1 MKVLFIGNSHTFFND
16 MPELFA
22 RFCELDGEKPEVT
35 MLAYPGK
42 YLDWHMQEYFPTR
55 FNILYGNYDY
65 CIIQQGAHPFPE
77 VESTFTNGKRIIE
90 MCRTAGT
97 KPVIVMTWAEKRFP
111 ENQQKMIDCYTKLA
125 AETDAEI
132 EKLTDECDR
141 ECQALIIRARSSA
154 AMAKRNALL
163 EARAK
168 LIDDAYA
175 AAEKQIKNMNGE
187 QYLELLCKM
196 LRSSLKGQLEEEAES
211 LRLYGEDIAPASY
224 EVVLNSRDRETYGEK
239 LLAAYR
245 EGYGARLSP
254 ATLAKLRL
262 APDTAPIDGGIILRC
277 GAVETNCSLAMLLA
291 ANRRETEVR
300 VSRILFGDAN

>member
-1 MKVLFIGNSHTFFND
+1 MTGLEKVIGKIIAD
-16 MPELFA
+16 AEADAGEILDKA
-22 RFCELDGEKPEVT
+22 RAECEEIK
-35 MLAYPGK
+35 AK
-42 YLDWHMQEYFPTR
+42 Y
-55 FNILYGNYDY
+55 
-65 CIIQQGAHPFPE
+65 
-77 VESTFTNGKRIIE
+77 
-90 MCRTAGT
+90 
-97 KPVIVMTWAEKRFP
+97 
-111 ENQQKMIDCYTKLA
+111 A

-132 EKLTDECDR
+132 DKLTDECDR

-154 AMAKRNALL
+154 AMAKRNAIL

-175 AAEKQIKNMNGE
+175 AAEKQIKSMNGE

-196 LRSSLKGQLEEEAES
+196 LRSSLKNQLEGEAES
-211 LRLYGEDIAPASY
+211 LRLYGEDISPATY

-239 LLAAYR
+239 LLAAYKA
-245 EGYGARLSP
+245 GYGAKLTP
-254 ATLAKLRL
+254 AVLAKLRL

-291 ANRRETEVR
+291 ANRRETEAK

>member
-1 MKVLFIGNSHTFFND
+1 MTGLEKVTGKIIAD
-16 MPELFA
+16 AEADA
-22 RFCELDGEKPEVT
+22 REILDKAQAECESIK
-35 MLAYPGK
+35 A
-42 YLDWHMQEYFPTR
+42 
-55 FNILYGNYDY
+55 
-65 CIIQQGAHPFPE
+65 
-77 VESTFTNGKRIIE
+77 
-90 MCRTAGT
+90 
-97 KPVIVMTWAEKRFP
+97 
-111 ENQQKMIDCYTKLA
+111 KLA

-211 LRLYGEDIAPASY
+211 LRLYGEDIAPAAY

-239 LLAAYR
+239 LLAVYR

-254 ATLAKLRL
+254 AILAKLRL

-291 ANRRETEVR
+291 ANRRETEAK